1 MRRLPP
7 PFRSRLTAPPNL
19 IEELDRE
26 LDETAAELVHL
37 ADRLSLLAELHK
49 VAIDL
54 ALRLRR
60 PVTLFDL
67 VDAADSQHERRRLQ
81 HLARRLRAD
90 ETSGL
95 G

>member
-1 MRRLPP
+1 M
-7 PFRSRLTAPPNL
+7 APPNL

-26 LDETAAELVHL
+26 LDQAAAELVRL
-37 ADRLSLLAELHK
+37 AERLSLLAELQQ

-67 VDAADSQHERRRLQ
+67 VDAAPTQDERRRLR
-81 HLARRLRAD
+81 HLARLLRTDDMTERATD
-90 ETSGL
+90 DS
-95 G
+95 